1 MGIKKFIK
9 DVTGVTAREEEELR
23 RQLEEAKRLE
33 ETRIK
38 IEKANEAVQK
48 KKEEQARKRK
58 EKKEKEALAKLS
70 PKELATK
77 KGEPWV
83 DVIGFK
89 VNPSSIQKG
98 FFELDWN
105 DYWVLKLKQ
114 EGYGADGDP
123 EEEIVARWFRDILLS
138 AAISEGI
145 NPKDVFS
152 GSIDIRKAIQK
163 NPEVK

>member
-1 MGIKKFIK
+1 MKKVKKFFK
-9 DVTGVTAREEEELR
+9 DISGITAKEEKAKADEL
-23 RQLEEAKRLE
+23 ARLE
-33 ETRIK
+33 LVK
-38 IEKANEAVQK
+38 KANESL
-48 KKEEQARKRK
+48 KKEKAEAR
-58 EKKEKEALAKLS
+58 KKEKEEKLRKKAEAEAS
-70 PKELATK
+70 LTPKELATK

-105 DYWVLKLKQ
+105 DQWVLQLKQ

-123 EEEIVARWFRDILLS
+123 EEEIISRWFRDILIS
-138 AAISEGI
+138 AAVSEGI
-145 NPKDVFS
+145 DPNDVFS

-163 NPEVK
+163 NPEVR